1 MAKLTAKQ
9 LAQAYGGG
17 VDVNDQL
24 AAAYLA
30 RSQMESGSLEDFE
43 QAEREAAQ
51 RRAIKAANAPGIGE
65 SVVRGAAQGLTFGY
79 ADEIAARLRSVG
91 DKRSYREIRDDIRR
105 QDKAAEEA
113 NPIAFGVADV
123 LGSLAPAVVTGG
135 AAAGAR
141 VGGTVARTAL
151 AGAAEGAL
159 AGSGY
164 SEADTIEGV
173 LADAAKGAAIGGVT
187 GAIAG
192 KLTDNAIATAES
204 KATQQFAQDIT
215 AGADPTF
222 RKRFLGQSD
231 KLAKDADVTAQVARS
246 QEILQRDTGLVK
258 LLKKPHAADA
268 QASADIVDHLKS
280 GLDDLAGEVRPIYK
294 KLDDKAGQVPM
305 GDVVDWLDGALDQV
319 RGQHGKEALADV
331 LTEVRGNFV
340 KVELAKAAKAG
351 LITEAEGDVAE
362 QIAKLTVPHQDVRQ
376 WVTGLLDEKLHK
388 MGSLSETERFT
399 LANEAHRVADNF
411 LKNHLKALEIQAP
424 SLAPDIARLRELNQQ
439 IAVYAG
445 AKQLFQ
451 HKAAKGLMRQ
461 TAWQEAASSRM
472 NQIAGVVGAMTSGS
486 PIGALQA
493 IGVSEGIK
501 RGIQGARKLDRIATA
516 ALARVVRAAREGDN
530 TAKLVQKAIEV
541 GVPATAISA
550 ALATYR
556 GAE

>member
-1 MAKLTAKQ
+1 MKRLSAKN

-30 RSQMESGSLEDFE
+30 RSQMESGSLEDFD
-43 QAEREAAQ
+43 ASEREAE
-51 RRAIKAANAPGIGE
+51 RLRKIKEANAPGIGE
-65 SVVRGAAQGLTFGY
+65 SVVRGAAQGLTFGF
-79 ADEIAARLRSVG
+79 ADEIAAGLHSIG
-91 DKRSYREIRDDIRR
+91 DKRTYREIRDDIRR
-105 QDKAAEEA
+105 QDAAASEA
-113 NPIAFGVADV
+113 NPIAYGVADV

-135 AAAGAR
+135 ASVGAR
-141 VGGTVARTAL
+141 AGTSAIRAGV

-159 AGSGY
+159 AGTGY

-187 GAIAG
+187 GAVAG
-192 KLTDNAIATAES
+192 KLTDNAIAGAES
-204 KATQQFAQDIT
+204 KATQQFAQEIG

-231 KLAKDADVTAQVARS
+231 KLAKGDATAEAAQAHALFQGDKEMS
-246 QEILQRDTGLVK
+246 K
-258 LLKKPHAADA
+258 LLKSPHAKDA
-268 QASADIVDHLKS
+268 AAASEIVDHVKS
-280 GLDDLAGEVRPIYK
+280 RLDERMGKVGPIYK
-294 KLDDKAGQVPM
+294 KLDNEAGQVPM
-305 GDVVDWLDGALDQV
+305 GDVVNWMDDAIDAV
-319 RGQHGKEALADV
+319 RGQHGKEALAEA

-351 LITEAEGDVAE
+351 MITEATDDVAD
-362 QIAKLTVPHQDVRQ
+362 QIAKLSVPHQDVRQ

-399 LANEAHRVADNF
+399 LANEAHKVADNF
-411 LKNHLKALEIQAP
+411 LKAHLEAVAQAAP
-424 SLAPDIARLRELNQQ
+424 SLAPDVARLRELNKE
-439 IAVYAG
+439 IAIYAG

-451 HKAAKGLMRQ
+451 HKVTKGLMRQ

-516 ALARVVRAAREGDN
+516 ALAKVVRAAREGN
-530 TAKLVQKAIEV
+530 QTAQLVQKAIEV

-556 GAE
+556 QAD